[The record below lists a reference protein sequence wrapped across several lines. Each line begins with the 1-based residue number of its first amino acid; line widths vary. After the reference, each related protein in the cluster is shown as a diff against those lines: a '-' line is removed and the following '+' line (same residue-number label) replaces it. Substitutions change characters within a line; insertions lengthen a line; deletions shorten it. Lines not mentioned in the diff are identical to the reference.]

1 MPAFKCSGCQSLF
14 ASRAQLRTH
23 QRETGCFRT
32 VIENALAASTVV
44 RDLSVSPVLDQMERS
59 SRPVIDRHE
68 GTTEAIVEQDDVPD
82 FEGIS
87 PVASVTSNDP
97 MDIEEVDQVVDA
109 QVDEEPV
116 DTEVFKEE
124 DLVERG
130 PIVQQWVEDAQL
142 DECDD
147 LAMKLMRVFDTN
159 KISRQ
164 GQRNIFKCL
173 NVEFRLKLDPIVSL
187 LYSIV

>member
-1 MPAFKCSGCQSLF
+1 CSGCQSLF
-14 ASRAQLRTH
+14 PSRAQLRIH
-23 QRETGCFRT
+23 QRENGCFRT

-44 RDLSVSPVLDQMERS
+44 RDSSASPVLDQMERS

-68 GTTEAIVEQDDVPD
+68 GTTEVIVEQDDVPD

-97 MDIEEVDQVVDA
+97 MDIEEVD
-109 QVDEEPV
+109 EEPV
-116 DTEVFKEE
+116 DTEVFEEE

-147 LAMKLMRVFDTN
+147 WAMKLMRVFDTN

-173 NVEFRLKLDPIVSL
+173 NVEFMTKVGSDSKFVILHRI
-187 LYSIV
+187 